1 MKLKSQILIF
11 LLIFGVYGK
20 IQDDNQAH
28 QNVISEVGSSNGT
41 TDSKEGKKESEVLEA
56 TLEERRVD
64 EFPCFHADINQ
75 FCFEKE
81 PTKGCEC
88 EQFRDAIICCNVTD
102 ILKSIGCLS
111 MNASTYKNIHVINAT
126 QAEINVTQLNSLK
139 QVDSLVITDG
149 NVSRLVGQF
158 ARFSSIKFL
167 NFSNNNITEINERA
181 FMNLNQLKIVDLS
194 ANNLTKLPSLQNTTV
209 DILGNSKISCINI
222 SAALEKDVKF
232 FNKEKSLCE
241 SEVVYWFNDTA
252 SITISDVEKRKK
264 LEYDCPEKCRC
275 KPGHMQYTNIEE
287 NKKDHL
293 IFISDVD
300 CSNSGLIKLPTK
312 LPENTYYLNITNNS
326 ISSLSAL
333 VTNDYYLNIK
343 SLFADDNLITSIVD
357 LEGSKFLE
365 NFTVLS
371 LRNNKIKDIPYYI
384 LSNLEK
390 NLNGKILYLGGN
402 RLTCECHIVKNINHW
417 RLINDCDKIL
427 CNNMQA
433 KILELKETE
442 LCKSGIDDWANYIEY
457 LIVIEVLL
465 LIALFT
471 KVSYDYYVFKKTGFL
486 PFPASYIILYN
497 QK

>member
-1 MKLKSQILIF
+1 
-11 LLIFGVYGK
+11 
-20 IQDDNQAH
+20 
-28 QNVISEVGSSNGT
+28 
-41 TDSKEGKKESEVLEA
+41 
-56 TLEERRVD
+56 
-64 EFPCFHADINQ
+64 
-75 FCFEKE
+75 
-81 PTKGCEC
+81 
-88 EQFRDAIICCNVTD
+88 
-102 ILKSIGCLS
+102 
-111 MNASTYKNIHVINAT
+111 
-126 QAEINVTQLNSLK
+126 
-139 QVDSLVITDG
+139 
-149 NVSRLVGQF
+149 
-158 ARFSSIKFL
+158 
-167 NFSNNNITEINERA
+167 
-181 FMNLNQLKIVDLS
+181 MNLNQLKIVDLS

-275 KPGHMQYTNIEE
+275 KPGHMQYSNIEE

-300 CSNSGLIKLPTK
+300 CSNSGLTNLPTK

-371 LRNNKIKDIPYYI
+371 LKNNKIKDIPYYI
-384 LSNLEK
+384 LSNLGK
-390 NLNGKILYLGGN
+390 NYHGKVSLG
-402 RLTCECHIVKNINHW
+402 I
-417 RLINDCDKIL
+417 
-427 CNNMQA
+427 Q
-433 KILELKETE
+433 
-442 LCKSGIDDWANYIEY
+442 CKGGQP
-457 LIVIEVLL
+457 LL
-465 LIALFT
+465 LFGMLKYQNAFT
-471 KVSYDYYVFKKTGFL
+471 ILIFDRNSLILVNFKCRGCRGTQMVPWHTG
-486 PFPASYIILYN
+486 
-497 QK
+497 